1 MSKLARGMM
10 KPRLARCFSLEA
22 TFFNLFSPAR
32 DAPAPELAAKD
43 LGAQEGK
50 DPEKEKEENEK
61 GDDRLDRV
69 DQGAEKVLEGSPVP
83 ATRTCL
89 NF

>member
-1 MSKLARGMM
+1 MM

-22 TFFNLFSPAR
+22 TFLTFSPAR

>member
-1 MSKLARGMM
+1 MFLPGGNV
-10 KPRLARCFSLEA
+10 LTFSP
-22 TFFNLFSPAR
+22 PAR

-43 LGAQEGK
+43 LGSQEGK

>member
-22 TFFNLFSPAR
+22 TFFNLFPAR

-43 LGAQEGK
+43 LGSQEGK